1 MLVGCAPV
9 TRGTKI
15 PSIPKNLATAKI
27 NINKITG
34 SWIWAKTSEAP
45 EKPAISG
52 WIVDNSR
59 VTLSSP
65 INGSTV
71 DLTTWQGVPL
81 GVYKIDSTVLPDI
94 SSGVQV
100 LTVSPATL
108 LDTAGLSEANTRST
122 AAQLLGEQ
130 GSKIILNTFDTK
142 KGPEF
147 KTSKVKFS
155 IAGKVNGAT
164 VDLLGL
170 EKAAQLTLGGPIL
183 DARGNLIGV
192 TIAKDARGYILGW
205 KLVE

>member
-1 MLVGCAPV
+1 MMVGCAPV

-155 IAGKVNGAT
+155 I
-164 VDLLGL
+164 DHLGL